1 MGKTHTVQ
9 HGRYVKK
16 SSFEFRQKYFVGIIA
31 GIGVLIFDILFLKK
45 SIMFVPTI
53 GFSVVV
59 ATSQMWFDYFTGIR
73 REKELEEKFPEFVR
87 NLVESIKSGLSVSKA
102 IIHVSQINYG
112 ALTPHV
118 RKLAN
123 QVTWAVPLHR
133 ALANFANGTENKM
146 IKRAIA
152 TVIEAKESG
161 GSLEEVLETITNSVV
176 EIKKIKDKRRAEIF
190 SQCMQSYFIFFVFLA
205 VMVVI
210 QNVLMP
216 YVSNLGQA
224 PGGTMQGSALEK
236 NVIISFSSVPDF
248 VMSMGAWFVSLNGI
262 FVMVA
267 VIQGLF
273 AGLVIGKLSEGN
285 IRFGFK
291 HSFILVVLGF
301 MIMTFS
307 QGLTLGII

>member
-1 MGKTHTVQ
+1 MANTHTVQ

-16 SSFEFRQKYFVGIIA
+16 SSFNFKQKYFLGIFA
-31 GIGVLIFDILFLKK
+31 GIFVLLFDFIFLKK

-53 GFSVVV
+53 GISIVVM
-59 ATSQMWFDYFTGIR
+59 TSQMWLDYFAGIR

-112 ALTPHV
+112 ALTPHI

-123 QVTWAVPLHR
+123 QVTWAVPLHK

-210 QNVLMP
+210 QNILMP
-216 YVSNLGQA
+216 YVGNLGQVST
-224 PGGTMQGSALEK
+224 GSMQGSALEK
-236 NVIISFSSVPDF
+236 SAELDFTSIPGF
-248 VMSMGAWFVSLNGI
+248 VMSVGAWFVSLNGI

-273 AGLVIGKLSEGN
+273 AGLVMGKLSEGN
-285 IRFGFK
+285 IKYGFK

-307 QGLTLGII
+307 QGLTIGIL